1 LLTSHKSA
9 ASSIDERVALTMA
22 RLAWIAASVLLSAR
36 IAAVQALSGLHSV
49 LHFPEHPG
57 LVLPVGERVRPLG
70 AHTHTHTR
78 GNSYVC
84 ALHLQGSKLQGPCAM
99 LRGSMLSALKV
110 SLTRLALRPRWTRCW
125 ACAVSLMRL

>member
-1 LLTSHKSA
+1 
-9 ASSIDERVALTMA
+9 MA

-70 AHTHTHTR
+70 VHTHTHTHTHTR

-84 ALHLQGSKLQGPCAM
+84 ALHLQGSKLHGSCAM
-99 LRGSMLSALKV
+99 LRGSMLSALSV
-110 SLTRLALRPRWTRCW
+110 TLTRLALRPRWTRCW